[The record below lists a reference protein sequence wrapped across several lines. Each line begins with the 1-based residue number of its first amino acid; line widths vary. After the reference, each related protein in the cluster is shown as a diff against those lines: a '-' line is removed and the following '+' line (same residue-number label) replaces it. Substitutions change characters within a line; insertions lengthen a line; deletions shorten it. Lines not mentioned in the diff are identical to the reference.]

1 MNVISTNWVTL
12 SDVAVIFAVP
22 GVVPAIKEAVT
33 TPVASGV
40 VTVMVVVLLLKVPK
54 VVVKVRAVPFATAL
68 PAASF
73 NVAVI
78 ALELESSA
86 GMLVGEAAKSIDPT
100 PPLSRVMV
108 TVPDTL
114 FSDMARITTLPA
126 VAPAV

>member
-1 MNVISTNWVTL
+1 MAVT
-12 SDVAVIFAVP
+12 FAVP
-22 GVVPAIKEAVT
+22 GVEPAINET
-33 TPVASGV
+33 FTIPVLSGV
-40 VTVMVVVLLLKVPK
+40 VTVMVVILLLKVPK
-54 VVVKVRAVPFATAL
+54 VVVKVRAVPFATAF
-68 PAASF
+68 PAAFF

-86 GMLVGEAAKSIDPT
+86 GMLVGEAAKVIDPTT

-114 FSDMARITTLPA
+114 FSDIARITTLPA